1 MASTEERRISCSASN
16 LTTVGRLTDVY
27 KRQVLIISLLAAFG
41 IAMAPLP
48 IAVIASVFAAA
59 ATFGAILDL
68 VKIPVFRRLRI
79 S

>member
-1 MASTEERRISCSASN
+1 
-16 LTTVGRLTDVY
+16 
-27 KRQVLIISLLAAFG
+27 
-41 IAMAPLP
+41 MAPLP

-59 ATFGAILDL
+59 AAFGAILDL